1 MTDDRGEAGVKGMRR
16 VTVAAVLAACAVAG
30 AAPAMAE
37 AAGAAGSAGVPGT
50 GRVAALVT
58 AGDLLPHPGPEGL
71 LWVQEWRGDGGAVS
85 GGAWERLPT
94 VLTVA
99 CESESGGSV
108 VVTMRWQGKQ
118 VAGFSVDCPAGT
130 PGVGSVTMDAG
141 VVGSGSFSVG
151 VDASDENIRW
161 ALTVTQ
167 PE

>member
-1 MTDDRGEAGVKGMRR
+1 M
-16 VTVAAVLAACAVAG
+16 
-30 AAPAMAE
+30 
-37 AAGAAGSAGVPGT
+37 
-50 GRVAALVT
+50 
-58 AGDLLPHPGPEGL
+58 
-71 LWVQEWRGDGGAVS
+71 
-85 GGAWERLPT
+85 
-94 VLTVA
+94 LTVA

-108 VVTMRWQGKQ
+108 VVTMRWQGEQ
-118 VAGFSVDCPAGT
+118 VAEFLVDCPAGT

>member
-1 MTDDRGEAGVKGMRR
+1 MTDDQGGADVKSTRR
-16 VTVAAVLAACAVAG
+16 ATVAAVLAAFVMAGASPAMAVVAG
-30 AAPAMAE
+30 AA
-37 AAGAAGSAGVPGT
+37 GTTGT
-50 GRVAALVT
+50 GRSVALGR
-58 AGDLLPHPGPEGL
+58 AGGLLPHPGPEGL
-71 LWVQEWRGDGGAVS
+71 LWVEEWRGDGGAVS

-99 CESESGGSV
+99 CEGGGSV
-108 VVTMRWQGKQ
+108 AVTMHWQGEQ
-118 VAGFSVDCPAGT
+118 VAEFSVDCPAGA

-141 VVGSGSFSVG
+141 VVRSGSFSVG